1 MRDLLKSN
9 QELLKENLT
18 LKKRIQE
25 LEQSKTNSR
34 AAENNLNDSDAD
46 RHKRNEQE
54 LAITLQRLR
63 FHMGNTP
70 LAEVEFDKCY
80 RITSWSKQAEKIFGW
95 TGDEVL
101 GKRIS
106 DLRWVHE
113 DDVQHVGKLSADM
126 LASSRTSNIHIN
138 RNYRKDGSAIT
149 CEWYNSAL
157 LDEQG
162 KLISVH
168 SLVLDITKRV
178 NAEESLRQSEE
189 QYRTLINNMQDV
201 VFRANLDGT
210 ITFTSPSAAQILGCS
225 SAEEM
230 IGMNIGND
238 FYFDPQ
244 DAPQHMKTLL
254 EQGKFARQ
262 ERKLKRKDTGEPVIV
277 SANAQLF
284 YDQTGSVMGIE
295 GVYRDITEQK
305 HIEEDLRKSEAK
317 YRLLHSSM
325 RDAFARV
332 DLDGTIRE
340 CNDAFV
346 EMIGYTPEEL
356 ETLTYRD
363 ITPEKWH
370 AVEARIHEKQVFPR
384 GYSDI
389 YEKEYRR
396 KDGTIFPVELRA
408 FLLRDDSGS
417 PLGTWAII
425 RDITERKQVERDRET
440 LIVELQQAM
449 KKVKTLSGMLPICS
463 SCKKIRDDQGYW
475 NQIESYIS
483 DHSGAEFSHGICPE
497 CAKKLYPN
505 FFK

>member
-1 MRDLLKSN
+1 MSDLLKSN
-9 QELLKENLT
+9 QELLEENLA

-25 LEQSKTNSR
+25 LEQLEINGNASESKHDQIDIAN
-34 AAENNLNDSDAD
+34 
-46 RHKRNEQE
+46 HKRIEQE
-54 LAITLQRLR
+54 LASTLQRLH
-63 FHMGNTP
+63 FHMENTP
-70 LAEVEFDKCY
+70 LAAIEFDREY
-80 RITSWSKQAEKIFGW
+80 RITYWSKQAEKIFGW
-95 TGDEVL
+95 TADEVL
-101 GKRIS
+101 GKQIN
-106 DLRWVHE
+106 DLHWVHE
-113 DDVQHVGKLSADM
+113 DDLKRVTELSADM
-126 LASSRTSNIHIN
+126 RDAHRTSNIHTN
-138 RNYRKDGSAIT
+138 RNYRKDGSVII

-157 LDEQG
+157 LTEQG
-162 KLISVH
+162 ELISVH
-168 SLVLDITKRV
+168 SQVLDVTERV
-178 NAEESLRQSEE
+178 HAEELLRQSEE
-189 QYRTLINNMQDV
+189 QYRTLVNNMQDV
-201 VFRANLDGT
+201 VFRADINGN
-210 ITFTSPSAAQILGCS
+210 IIFTSPSAAQILGCS
-225 SAEEM
+225 SVEEI

-244 DAPQHMKTLL
+244 EALQHMKTLL
-254 EQGKFARQ
+254 EHGKFTRQ
-262 ERKLKRKDTGEPVIV
+262 ERKLKRKDTGKPVIV

-284 YDQTGSVMGIE
+284 YDQAGSVMGIE
-295 GVYRDITEQK
+295 GVYRDITEYK
-305 HIEEDLRKSEAK
+305 RSEEALRISEAK

-346 EMIGYTPEEL
+346 EMIGYTPQEL
-356 ETLTYRD
+356 ATLTYRD

-408 FLLRDDSGS
+408 FLLSDDSGNPVGS
-417 PLGTWAII
+417 WAII

-449 KKVKTLSGMLPICS
+449 KKVKTLNGMLPICS
-463 SCKKIRDDQGYW
+463 SCKKIRDDKGYW
-475 NQIESYIS
+475 NQIESYIR
-483 DHSGAEFSHGICPE
+483 DHSEAEFSHGICPE
-497 CAKKLYPN
+497 CAKEMYPD